1 MNERITV
8 AVGVCALA
16 VAWGGG
22 AVMAASLQPEQ
33 PPPANEQPAATPAPA
48 APAEPSA
55 SGKALQALII
65 EVQGAFA
72 RWRPAGEQAWREAK
86 VNDLLDP
93 GVEIDVGARSQLGI
107 RVGKNATLVV
117 DRMTRLFLPEITEET
132 DTLRTRVAVVRGKAE
147 FKVDRIGLT
156 NDFQVATPT
165 TTLAVKGTRGTIG
178 YGGFNGTEVSGD
190 STNIANAI
198 ELRYFGRIGASLS
211 GAGRSNESR
220 PSQVLN
226 ALGDTV
232 GAPPTLGTSEA
243 GGEDQAAALGF
254 VPDQT
259 ANNNQAVSNS
269 MSTQMIV
276 QTAFV
281 GGPVG
286 GTGEIPPRGPS
297 GPPASGGGGSGGGG
311 SGGGGSGGGGTG
323 GGGSGE
329 GGMTPG
335 GGGHTIP
342 GGHDGPGAITGPR
355 GSGTHGGGFGAGGFS
370 PSPGA
375 SLIPSTVPTRPSETT
390 VNRPATAIPGGGG
403 GSGGAGRGG
412 AGRPGGA

>member
-1 MNERITV
+1 MNQRISV

-16 VAWGGG
+16 VAWSSG
-22 AVMAASLQPEQ
+22 AANAASLQPEQ
-33 PPPANEQPAATPAPA
+33 PPPANEQPAAPA

-165 TTLAVKGTRGTIG
+165 TTLAVKGTKGTIS

-190 STNIANAI
+190 ASNSANAMN
-198 ELRYFGRIGASLS
+198 LSYFGRIRASLS

-243 GGEDQAAALGF
+243 GGDDQAATLGF

-259 ANNNQAVSNS
+259 ANNNQAVSSS
-269 MSTQMIV
+269 MSTQMTV

-281 GGPVG
+281 GGPTG
-286 GTGEIPPRGPS
+286 GTGENIPPRGPT
-297 GPPASGGGGSGGGG
+297 GPPAAGGGGSGGGG
-311 SGGGGSGGGGTG
+311 SGGGGSGGGGLG
-323 GGGSGE
+323 GGGSG
-329 GGMTPG
+329 GGGTTPG
-335 GGGHTIP
+335 GGGGHITP

-355 GSGTHGGGFGAGGFS
+355 GSGTRGGGLGAGAFS
-370 PSPGA
+370 PLPGA
-375 SLIPSTVPTRPSETT
+375 SLVPSTPSTRPTETT
-390 VNRPATAIPGGGG
+390 VNRPTTAIPAGGGG
-403 GSGGAGRGG
+403 GAGQGRGG